1 MSYMS
6 NEEQKQ
12 LEEMLSKA
20 IEGYDKILTTNADS
34 GTIKKIAQEHLDRII
49 HNKNRRSYESNI
61 S

>member
-34 GTIKKIAQEHLDRII
+34 GTIKKIAKEHLDRII
-49 HNKNRRSYESNI
+49 HNKK
-61 S
+61 

>member
-34 GTIKKIAQEHLDRII
+34 GTLKRIAQEHLDRII
-49 HNKNRRSYESNI
+49 HNKK
-61 S
+61 